1 MPVQSDSIIYCI
13 KLHETPEG
21 TKFNQK
27 TIDKVGNETTSKQT
41 RTSTNQ
47 EEKKEENKNAFPTN
61 TNDYCT
67 SHSNCISQAINRQ
80 VNKLH
85 RQVG

>member
-1 MPVQSDSIIYCI
+1 MSSIISE
-13 KLHETPEG
+13 KKSTR
-21 TKFNQK
+21 K
-27 TIDKVGNETTSKQT
+27 TSDKVGNETTSKRT

-47 EEKKEENKNAFPTN
+47 EEKKRKENAFPTI

-67 SHSNCISQAINRQ
+67 SHSNRISQATNCQ
-80 VNKLH
+80 VNKSH